1 MQKLL
6 HTRKE
11 RHTLLY
17 STPTVSTT
25 VTFTLKQHIQLT
37 RQQITDKKM
46 NIIITIE
53 KYAKKHHEI

>member
-17 STPTVSTT
+17 STPTVSA
-25 VTFTLKQHIQLT
+25 TLKQHIQLT

-46 NIIITIE
+46 NIIITIG